1 MADASKPVSAAG
13 SSAAPAPLT
22 TSSRKVHPAT
32 QTTTPTGAES
42 HERPRAWYQS
52 KAPARLR
59 LLTLL
64 IVTATSVV
72 ALMFLVAVGTWM
84 HQTVLIPPLAASMA
98 LVVGASSTPLGQPRH
113 VIGGN
118 LICALTGYLV
128 LAIAGPSVWS
138 SAVAGGLA
146 VGAMLLFR
154 VGHSPAAAT
163 AVIVAAAHPPA
174 APFLALLALAT
185 AILVLVGI
193 VGNRIA
199 KQPYPMYWW

>member
-1 MADASKPVSAAG
+1 MLLAA
-13 SSAAPAPLT
+13 
-22 TSSRKVHPAT
+22 
-32 QTTTPTGAES
+32 
-42 HERPRAWYQS
+42 
-52 KAPARLR
+52 
-59 LLTLL
+59 
-64 IVTATSVV
+64 I
-72 ALMFLVAVGTWM
+72 GTWM

-128 LAIAGPSVWS
+128 LAIAGPTIWS

-163 AVIVAAAHPPA
+163 AVIVAAEHPPA

-185 AILVLVGI
+185 VILVLVGI